1 MLYEVEEEE
10 SLFAFD
16 DSAGFPPACL
26 LSSVVYPQNVRFQ
39 SEAAFV

>member
-1 MLYEVEEEE
+1 MLYEEEE

-16 DSAGFPPACL
+16 DSASL

-39 SEAAFV
+39 SEAGFV